1 MGVCASFLV
10 AKLACDMKVIV
21 GIFVPAAD
29 QSIERGS
36 ALPPTLGSLTRLS
49 SWQGSGAPFPALWAL
64 SSHVISFISFHRIS
78 SHRIP

>member
-1 MGVCASFLV
+1 MSRANRSSYMGVCASFRV
-10 AKLACDMKVIV
+10 AKHACDMKVTA

-64 SSHVISFISFHRIS
+64 SSHVISFI
-78 SHRIP
+78 

>member
-1 MGVCASFLV
+1 MGVCASFRV

-49 SWQGSGAPFPALWAL
+49 SWQGSGAPFPDLWAL
-64 SSHVISFISFHRIS
+64 SFHVISFI
-78 SHRIP
+78 